1 VAEWQRNNSIVSF
14 LRLWEVLFLFLTII
28 ISQNSFQFQ
37 STFPITIQLPSKNEV
52 SLRVKRNDTIATI
65 KQYIFD
71 QHDIPINLQQVLH
84 DGVVV
89 NDNMKMESIGVAD
102 GSNLVVVSLL
112 LFDFDF
118 YFSKMINIFNL
129 RSLMNLKRR

>member
-1 VAEWQRNNSIVSF
+1 LNDSK
-14 LRLWEVLFLFLTII
+14 
-28 ISQNSFQFQ
+28 NSFQFQ

-71 QHDIPINLQQVLH
+71 QHDIPVNLQQVLH

-102 GSNLVVVSLL
+102 GSNLVVVSA
-112 LFDFDF
+112 FGFQ
-118 YFSKMINIFNL
+118 
-129 RSLMNLKRR
+129 RRF